1 MGEISVKVFLK
12 RNEFTLN
19 VDIVLPGNGVTVF
32 YGHSGSGKTTLL
44 RIIAGLERVANAT
57 IVFNNQQW
65 QSQTQFTPVHHRPL
79 GYVFQEPSLFEHLS
93 ARANLAFAQKRAR
106 KNSHNIDFQQVVE
119 LLGIS
124 QLLERYPAQLSGG
137 ERQRVAIARALLVNP
152 QLLLMDEPL
161 ASLDQARKLEILP
174 YLEKLKRELQLPIIY
189 VTHAPDEVAHLAD
202 HLIVLDKG
210 QVVASGTLA
219 QTLSRLD
226 FPVRLGEDAG
236 VVVEA
241 RITERDQHWQLAKIS
256 FPGGHLWFR
265 DNGISVGETVRVR
278 ILARDV
284 SLSLTEH
291 DDTSIINILPAEV
304 LELNTDD
311 HAGLTLVRLKLDT
324 TIIVA
329 RVSSRSATKLQI
341 APGKKFWAQIKSVA
355 IVQ

>member
-44 RIIAGLERVANAT
+44 RTIAGLERVANAT

>member
-44 RIIAGLERVANAT
+44 RTIAGLERVANAT

-311 HAGLTLVRLKLDT
+311 HASLTLVRLKLDT